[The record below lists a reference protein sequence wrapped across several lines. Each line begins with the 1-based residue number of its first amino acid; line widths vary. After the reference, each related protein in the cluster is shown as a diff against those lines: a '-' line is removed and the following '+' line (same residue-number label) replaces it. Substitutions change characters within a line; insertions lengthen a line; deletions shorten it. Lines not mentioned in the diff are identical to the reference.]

1 MTVSQ
6 RNAGRGSATSV
17 DYPSAAFLGAFE
29 HSLRRFKPPQ
39 SVPTAL
45 QDDVAHRL
53 ALALRLQGDRPV
65 QLARHLH
72 LNGPVAENSRHRRH
86 SALDLR
92 SLVLFFS
99 GCLDGEKLWLER
111 S

>member
-1 MTVSQ
+1 MLVAVQ
-6 RNAGRGSATSV
+6 RSSV
-17 DYPSAAFLGAFE
+17 DYPSAAFLGALE
-29 HSLRRFKPPQ
+29 HSLRRFEPPQ

-86 SALDLR
+86 SARTPPGPPLR
-92 SLVLFFS
+92 KGGNHFLA
-99 GCLDGEKLWLER
+99 D
-111 S
+111 